1 MYLVVHLKTLDEFL
15 LLVTILFFL
24 TIFDFGLVV
33 TVFIPFS
40 SSDGGWLAYATSGL
54 FNSTRYDPINF
65 NLIILI

>member
-40 SSDGGWLAYATSGL
+40 SSDGG
-54 FNSTRYDPINF
+54 
-65 NLIILI
+65 